1 MKRQHLPVRLLLLVI
16 LITLMFG
23 ISLSTQA
30 QADPNCQGSLV
41 ARLKVGD
48 TGEIAERYSTLR
60 SVPGG
65 TGTVIYAPARFTV
78 LEGPVCAANG
88 PLNWYRIEYE
98 NGRRGWASES
108 QVNSQWGS
116 LYWLR
121 PVSSPAPTEE
131 PTAEVTAEPTEEPTP
146 EVTPEPTDE
155 PTPDPNSRDAGQFL
169 PLQNDPDFTFIA
181 FEELSEVLA
190 LLIDLFPDGPFEFFD
205 SSIGQIN
212 DVGGCIAASES
223 LAGGSFTS
231 ANRGDGLVV
240 VFNEATILPQVVDCL
255 FSPQAEIPPQEVL
268 CLGTGRF
275 LFGGDNYSYGYAG
288 YSSTEPDSFCSA
300 VEAYYADLETRYP
313 TE

>member
-1 MKRQHLPVRLLLLVI
+1 MNRHRLLVRLPLLLI
-16 LITLMFG
+16 LIPLIFG
-23 ISLSTQA
+23 VSLLVHA
-30 QADPNCQGSLV
+30 QADPNCRGSLV
-41 ARLKVGD
+41 ARLQVGD
-48 TGEIAERYSTLR
+48 TGEIADRFSTLR

-65 TGTVIYAPARFTV
+65 TGVLIYAPARFTV

-116 LYWLR
+116 RYWLR

-131 PTAEVTAEPTEEPTP
+131 PTPEVTPEPTEEPTP
-146 EVTPEPTDE
+146 EVTPEPTEE

-181 FEELSEVLA
+181 FEDLSEVLA
-190 LLIDLFPDGPFEFFD
+190 LLIDLFPDGPFELFD
-205 SSIGQIN
+205 STIGQIN
-212 DVGGCIAASES
+212 DVGGCVAASES

-240 VFNEATILPQVVDCL
+240 VFNEATILPQAIDCL
-255 FSPQAEIPPQEVL
+255 LSPQAAPEEFL
-268 CLGTGRF
+268 CVDVGRF
-275 LFGGDNYSYGYAG
+275 RFGGDNYSYGYVG
-288 YSSTEPDSFCSA
+288 YSSTEADSFCSA
-300 VEAYYADLETRYP
+300 VEAYYTDIETKYP